1 MNCKLRIKPYKEIF
15 MLKAIINANIVLENG
30 IIWDGTLLVENDTIK
45 AFGKARDIEVPTD
58 AEIIDAAGAYV
69 GPGFVDIHVH
79 GGAGFATYIEIEKA
93 ANHFLKHG
101 ATSILATPA
110 YFMGY
115 EEHMDAIQNVKEA
128 MGKVETLRG
137 IYFEG
142 PYTNPKY
149 GCNVD
154 KNPWRDAIDE
164 ARSHAMVD
172 AAGDLARVWAI
183 APEREGIKEFMSYAR
198 KVNPNVEFAIAHS
211 EATPKQIRD
220 LGSRLRPSI
229 QTHST
234 NATGIVFNSDGI
246 RGCGPDEYSFKDP
259 ELYAELISDSAAI
272 HVHPDMQQLIL
283 HTKGVHRVILVTD
296 STTEEGVPSEIYGSD
311 VADLN
316 FDHNGE
322 LAGSKM
328 TMDQACRNIMTHT
341 NCGIA
346 QAFLMASTNPA
357 MAVGLYDE
365 RGSIE
370 VGKKADLVF
379 VDDRFNVKEVMLGG
393 KLCEF

>member
-1 MNCKLRIKPYKEIF
+1 

>member
-259 ELYAELISDSAAI
+259 ELYTELISDSAAI

-370 VGKKADLVF
+370 AGKKADLVF
-379 VDDRFNVKEVMLGG
+379 VDDRFNVKKVMLGG
-393 KLCEF
+393 KLCAF

>member
-1 MNCKLRIKPYKEIF
+1 MT
-15 MLKAIINANIVLENG
+15 KAIINANIVLEDG
-30 IIWDGTLLVENDTIK
+30 ILWDGTLLIENDRIA
-45 AFGKARDIEVPTD
+45 AFGKARDVAIPEAADILD
-58 AEIIDAAGAYV
+58 AKGAYL

-79 GGAGFATYIEIEKA
+79 GGAGFATYIETEKA
-93 ANHFLKHG
+93 AEHFLKHG
-101 ATSILATPA
+101 ATSFLATPA

-115 EEHMDAIQNVKEA
+115 EEHMDAIENLKA
-128 MGKVETLRG
+128 AWGKVESLRG

-149 GCNVD
+149 GCNAD
-154 KNPWRDAIDE
+154 KNPWRGPIDMDV
-164 ARSHAMVD
+164 ARSIVD
-172 AAGDLARVWAI
+172 AAGELATVWAI
-183 APEREGIKEFMSYAR
+183 APEREGIKEFMEYAR
-198 KVNPNVEFAIAHS
+198 QVNPSVEFAIAHS
-211 EATPKQIRD
+211 EATPKQVRD
-220 LGSRLRPSI
+220 LGSRLRPTI
-229 QTHST
+229 ATHVT
-234 NATGIVFNSDGI
+234 NATGIVFKSGGI
-246 RGCGPDEYSFKDP
+246 RGCGTDEYSFKDP
-259 ELYAELISDSAAI
+259 ELYTELISDSAAI

-296 STTEEGVPSEIYGSD
+296 STTEEGVPSKEYGAD

-316 FDHNGE
+316 FDHNGD

-357 MAVGLYDE
+357 MAVGLYGD

-370 VGKKADLVF
+370 CGKVADLVL
-379 VDDRFNVKEVMLGG
+379 VDDRFNVKNVILGG
-393 KLCEF
+393 KLCNF

>member
-1 MNCKLRIKPYKEIF
+1 

-30 IIWDGTLLVENDTIK
+30 ILWDGVLLLENDEIR
-45 AFGKARDIEVPTD
+45 AFGDSRDITIPKE
-58 AEIIDAAGAYV
+58 AEIIDAKGAYV

-79 GGAGFATYIEIEKA
+79 GGAGFATYIETEKA

-101 ATSILATPA
+101 ATSFLATPA

-115 EEHMDAIQNVKEA
+115 EEHMEAIKNVKAA
-128 MGKVETLRG
+128 MGKVASLRG

-142 PYTNPKY
+142 PYTNPRY
-149 GCNVD
+149 GCNAD
-154 KNPWRDAIDE
+154 KNPWRAPIDMKV
-164 ARSHAMVD
+164 ARTMVD

-183 APEREGIKEFMSYAR
+183 APEREGIKEFMEYAR
-198 KVNPNVEFAIAHS
+198 SVNPSVEFALAHS

-220 LGSRLRPSI
+220 LGSRLRPRI

-234 NATGIVFNSDGI
+234 NATGIVFQSGGI
-246 RGCGPDEYSFKDP
+246 RGCGPDEYAFKDP
-259 ELYAELISDSAAI
+259 ELYAELISDSGAI

-296 STTEEGVPSEIYGSD
+296 STTEEGVPSPIYGDRVS
-311 VADLN
+311 DLN
-316 FDHNGE
+316 FDHNGD

-365 RGSIE
+365 RGSVE

-379 VDDRFNVKEVMLGG
+379 VDDRFNVKNVMLGG
-393 KLCEF
+393 KICHF

>member
-1 MNCKLRIKPYKEIF
+1 MLR
-15 MLKAIINANIVLENG
+15 AIVNANIVLENG
-30 IIWDGTLLVENDTIK
+30 ILWDGVLLLENDTIK
-45 AFGKARDIEVPTD
+45 AFGKEGELEIPKD
-58 AEIIDAAGAYV
+58 AKLINAKGAYV

-79 GGAGFATYIEIEKA
+79 GGAGFATYIETEQA
-93 ANHFLKHG
+93 ATHFLKHG

-115 EEHMDAIQNVKEA
+115 EEHMEAIKNVKAA
-128 MGKVETLRG
+128 MGKVKTLRG

-149 GCNVD
+149 GCNAD
-154 KNPWRDAIDE
+154 KNPWRAPIDMNV
-164 ARSHAMVD
+164 ARTIVD
-172 AAGDLARVWAI
+172 AAGDLATVWAI
-183 APEREGIKEFMSYAR
+183 APEREGIKDFMEYAR

-211 EATPKQIRD
+211 EATPAEIRA
-220 LGSRLRPSI
+220 LGSRLRPRI
-229 QTHST
+229 ETHST
-234 NATGIVFNSDGI
+234 NATGIVFKSGGI

-259 ELYAELISDSAAI
+259 ELYTELISDSAAI

-296 STTEEGVPSEIYGSD
+296 STTEEGVPSEKYGKNVD
-311 VADLN
+311 DLN
-316 FDHNGE
+316 FDHNGD

-379 VDDRFNVKEVMLGG
+379 VDDRFNVKKVMLGG
-393 KLCEF
+393 KICNF